1 MRWLQRHNMLLTC
14 SSNLRSRFSIN
25 PSLMLQCCSKTLTR
39 TVTDE
44 KIALNSKFRN
54 YLRACTRSRSGHVGC
69 VCEEFAGDRLG
80 EKQTIAKQQQAGFV
94 VRSETVFMQGVVG
107 WVGGGEH
114 SVNQGGAG
122 RGRGACRAPS
132 FSQLM
137 HLAACALR
145 CFYTA

>member
-107 WVGGGEH
+107 WAAASTQSIKVVLDGAAVRAGRRH
-114 SVNQGGAG
+114 SV
-122 RGRGACRAPS
+122 S
-132 FSQLM
+132 
-137 HLAACALR
+137 
-145 CFYTA
+145 